1 MELNFKVF
9 GTGDPLVI
17 VHGLFG
23 TLDNWQ
29 TLARQLSK
37 DYMVFV
43 VDQRN
48 HGRSPH
54 IPGRFDYTMLA
65 DDLRE
70 FLEHHWVYHAHILG
84 HSMGGKTA
92 MQFALT
98 HPDMVDKLIVADMAP
113 KKYIGNQDKVFEALY
128 AVPLA
133 NVVERTEVVEILRHY
148 LPGDETTVQ
157 FLMKNLTRLPDDDGF
172 AWKMNLDAI
181 HQSYDNIM
189 EDVANDTIFKG
200 DTLFLRGGLSRY
212 VLDSDWPDILRR
224 FPRAQ
229 LATIPDAGH
238 WLHAERPETFLDMVR
253 AFLRPTVG

>member
-1 MELNFKVF
+1 MELNFKVI
-9 GTGDPLVI
+9 GTGDPLII

-29 TLARQLSK
+29 TLARQLS
-37 DYMVFV
+37 DEYMVILI
-43 VDQRN
+43 DQRN

-54 IPGRFDYTMLA
+54 VTGPFGYKDLA
-65 DDLRE
+65 EDLRG
-70 FLEHHWVYHAHILG
+70 FMEHHWIYRAHILG

-98 HPDMVDKLIVADMAP
+98 NPDMVDKLIVADMAP
-113 KKYIGNQDKVFEALY
+113 KAYTGNQDRVFEALY

-133 NVVERTEVVEILRHY
+133 NVSERTEVIEILRHY
-148 LPGDETTVQ
+148 LPSDETTVQ

-181 HQSYDNIM
+181 HQSYDHIM
-189 EDVANDTIFKG
+189 ADITAEGIFEG
-200 DTLFLRGGLSRY
+200 ETLFLRGGRSHY
-212 VLDSDWPDILRR
+212 VLDSDWPAIQAR

-238 WLHAERPETFLDMVR
+238 WPHAERPDVFHDMVR
-253 AFLRPTVG
+253 AFLGRNL

>member
-29 TLARQLSK
+29 SLARQLSAH
-37 DYMVFV
+37 YMVFI

-54 IPGRFDYTMLA
+54 VTGQFGYDTLA
-65 DDLRE
+65 EDLRQ
-70 FLEHHWVYHAHILG
+70 FLEHHWVYRAHILG
-84 HSMGGKTA
+84 HSMGGKTV
-92 MQFALT
+92 MQFAIN

-113 KKYIGNQDKVFEALY
+113 KAYFGNQDSVFDALF

-133 NVVERTEVVEILRHY
+133 NVTERGEVVEILRHY
-148 LPGDETTVQ
+148 LQDDETTVQ

-181 HQSYDNIM
+181 YQSYPSIMANIP
-189 EDVANDTIFKG
+189 ATG
-200 DTLFLRGGLSRY
+200 DFEGETLFLRGGDSNY
-212 VLDSDWPDILRR
+212 VLDSDWPLIQSR
-224 FPRAQ
+224 FPRAT
-229 LATIPDAGH
+229 LATIDGAGH
-238 WLHAERPETFLDMVR
+238 WLHADHPAEFLAAVK
-253 AFLRPTVG
+253 AFLG